1 MPTCGLGYGSVFVDL
16 LFELLSIVCWSS
28 VCVFVFFLHF
38 FVSILFCNHLEGE
51 EQAGYFANIVLQMH
65 CYYKGS
71 EAPLFVCSV

>member
-1 MPTCGLGYGSVFVDL
+1 MCL
-16 LFELLSIVCWSS
+16 C
-28 VCVFVFFLHF
+28 FVFLHS

-51 EQAGYFANIVLQMH
+51 EQAGYFAYIVLQMH